1 VSDTPDGNVAKFHAA
16 LKTHGM
22 IPYRKGG
29 RVRVACTPTATDAV
43 KEAARRLVAKF
54 AERLAEGWE
63 EPTREETGKW
73 FKAKLVTLDVGDE
86 PCPPGVKL
94 TEVGADWLA
103 ARAARYHFDLA
114 LTPDGHLDL
123 VGHAGWTRDDRQGP
137 KGVVSGFLS
146 LTPQWYLKA
155 LEHRKAEVV
164 EFLKAKGGAQC
175 APRTEGPS

>member
-1 VSDTPDGNVAKFHAA
+1 VSDTPDGNAA
-16 LKTHGM
+16 QFYAAMKQHGM

-29 RVRVACTPTATDAV
+29 RVRVAYTPNTPPTML
-43 KEAARRLVAKF
+43 EILHRMVAKF

-63 EPTREETGKW
+63 EPTREETGQW

-146 LTPQWYLKA
+146 LTPQWYLNA
-155 LEHRKAEVV
+155 LERRKAEVV
-164 EFLKAKGGAQC
+164 EFLKARAPAQC